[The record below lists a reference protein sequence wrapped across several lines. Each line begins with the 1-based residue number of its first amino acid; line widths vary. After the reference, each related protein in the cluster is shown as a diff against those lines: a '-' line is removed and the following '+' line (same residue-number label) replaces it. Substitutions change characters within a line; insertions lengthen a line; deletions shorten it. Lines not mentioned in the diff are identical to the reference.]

1 MIPHRL
7 SVLGVFATAL
17 HPQFKGLLHSEK
29 SVRALHALVSD
40 VPSVFITIGLF
51 TLRMGMR
58 DVLGVLPPRSSNTPA
73 ENEQD
78 ERDDMEISKLLSL
91 SRPTMRRLL
100 RAFFCRSVLVFQR
113 RLMHYEPECVSAV
126 VRVLAH
132 GPYLNMLRTLP
143 KEEAVDV
150 CRGCFTFFGFTLYQL
165 IVRADMGVTE
175 LSFVDEQVEWELLL
189 LRRNIN
195 SYDDDDSTR
204 PHHHHHHH
212 FHLQR
217 LRARMPLMHPSAR
230 MQRAVMAP
238 DESSSM
244 NLMVMYALLTPR
256 DREEEDE
263 ASLLL
268 LDAPFGLVIL
278 TALQEVLPPY
288 W

>member
-40 VPSVFITIGLF
+40 IPSVFITIGLF

-113 RLMHYEPECVSAV
+113 RLMHHEPECVSAV

-132 GPYLNMLRTLP
+132 GPYLSMLRTLP

-175 LSFVDEQVEWELLL
+175 LSFVDEQVEWELL
-189 LRRNIN
+189 RRNNN
-195 SYDDDDSTR
+195 SYDDSTQ
-204 PHHHHHHH
+204 PHQHL
-212 FHLQR
+212 HLQR

-244 NLMVMYALLTPR
+244 NLMVVHALLTPR
-256 DREEEDE
+256 VNEEEEEE
-263 ASLLL
+263 ALLL
-268 LDAPFGLVIL
+268 LEAPFGLVIL